1 MPKIMILPSDSYIVR
16 HRIRVVFCC
25 CGSWKCQ
32 IVDVVVIFI
41 TFSVKTVQCS
51 VSTST
56 SSREDRLVKTFCH
69 QYQFNFIIL
78 IVLVNFHDN
87 DVSAQDNSSYVNLL
101 SHTNVLSTPVIN
113 KNIRYD
119 ARDDTNASFTV
130 NML

>member
-1 MPKIMILPSDSYIVR
+1 MILPSDSYIVR

>member
-1 MPKIMILPSDSYIVR
+1 M
-16 HRIRVVFCC
+16 RVVFCC

-32 IVDVVVIFI
+32 IVDVVIFI

-56 SSREDRLVKTFCH
+56 SSREDRLVKTFCLIY

-119 ARDDTNASFTV
+119 ARDDTTASFTV